1 LIVGL
6 FKKYLNTENAT
17 IILMFKN
24 LRSFG
29 LTKYEADVYLTLLRL
44 GSADANLISST
55 SGVPLGRMYSIL
67 NDLLEKRIIHSQE
80 TRPRKFIAVDPSTS
94 IKYLIEA
101 QRFKLKKQSLALDD
115 MASEVEKELLGIKRS
130 PQNKQFW
137 TAAMGAGAV
146 LDIII
151 EQLNMVNKEMS
162 LTVGYPEFSN
172 YMLSKKPENE
182 LAQALL
188 KALER
193 GVKFRML
200 IDRVINSEPSI
211 DDNVKSIFRYLD
223 KNLECRIT
231 TFSSTLFDVIDDD
244 MVNIKIH
251 SPIRKEELFAIVH
264 VRDKDLAVEMKEY
277 FDEVWKEAEPLKLCA
292 KGL

>member
-1 LIVGL
+1 
-6 FKKYLNTENAT
+6 
-17 IILMFKN
+17 MFEN
-24 LRSFG
+24 LRSLG
-29 LTKYEADVYLTLLRL
+29 LTKYESDVYLALLRL

-80 TRPRKFIAVDPSTS
+80 TRPRKFVAVDPSTS
-94 IKYLIEA
+94 IKHLIEA
-101 QRFKLKKQSLALDD
+101 QRFKLKQQSLALDD
-115 MASEVEKELLGIKRS
+115 MASELEKELLGIKRS
-130 PQNKQFW
+130 PRNKQFW

-146 LDIII
+146 LDVII

-172 YMLSKKPENE
+172 YVRSKKPESD
-182 LAQALL
+182 LAKAMLR
-188 KALER
+188 ALER

-200 IDRVINSEPSI
+200 IDRVINSEQSI
-211 DDNVKSIFRYLD
+211 DENVKSITFRYLG

-244 MVNIKIH
+244 MVNIKIN

-264 VRDKDLAVEMKEY
+264 VRDKKLAMEMKGY
-277 FDEVWKEAEPLKLCA
+277 FDEVWNEAEPIKLFG
-292 KGL
+292 KFD

>member
-1 LIVGL
+1 
-6 FKKYLNTENAT
+6 
-17 IILMFKN
+17 MFEN

-44 GSADANLISST
+44 GSADASLISST

-67 NDLLEKRIIHSQE
+67 NDLLEKKIIHSQE
-80 TRPRKFIAVDPSTS
+80 TRPRKFVAVDPSTS

-101 QRFKLKKQSLALDD
+101 QRFKLKQQSLALDD
-115 MASEVEKELLGIKRS
+115 MASEIEKELLGIKRS

-146 LDIII
+146 LDIIT

-162 LTVGYPEFSN
+162 LTVGYPQFSN
-172 YMLSKKPENE
+172 YVLSKKPESD
-182 LAQALL
+182 LTKAMLR
-188 KALER
+188 ALER

-200 IDRVINSEPSI
+200 IDRDLNNVERSMDE
-211 DDNVKSIFRYLD
+211 NVKSIFRYLG
-223 KNLECRIT
+223 KNLQCRIT
-231 TFSSTLFDVIDDD
+231 SFSSTLFDVIDDD
-244 MVNIKIH
+244 MVNIKIN

-277 FDEVWKEAEPLKLCA
+277 FDEVWKEAEPLKLCG
-292 KGL
+292 KFDSTY

>member
-1 LIVGL
+1 
-6 FKKYLNTENAT
+6 
-17 IILMFKN
+17 MFEN

-44 GSADANLISST
+44 GSADAHLISST

-67 NDLLEKRIIHSQE
+67 NELLDKKIIHSQE
-80 TRPRKFIAVDPSTS
+80 TRPRKFVAVDPSTS

-101 QRFKLKKQSLALDD
+101 QRFKLKQQSFALDD
-115 MASEVEKELLGIKRS
+115 MATELEKELLGIKRS

-162 LTVGYPEFSN
+162 ITVSYPEFSN
-172 YMLSKKPENE
+172 YVLSKKPESD
-182 LAQALL
+182 LAKAMLR
-188 KALER
+188 ALER

-200 IDRVINSEPSI
+200 VDRAINSEQSI
-211 DDNVKSIFRYLD
+211 DENVKSIFRYLG

-244 MVNIKIH
+244 MVNIKIN

-264 VRDKDLAVEMKEY
+264 VRDKDLAVDMKEY
-277 FDEVWKEAEPLKLCA
+277 FDMVWNEAEPMKLCG
-292 KGL
+292 KFDSIH

>member
-1 LIVGL
+1 
-6 FKKYLNTENAT
+6 
-17 IILMFKN
+17 MFEN

-44 GSADANLISST
+44 GSADASLISST

-67 NDLLEKRIIHSQE
+67 NDLLEKKIIHSQE
-80 TRPRKFIAVDPSTS
+80 TRPRKFVAVDPSTS

-101 QRFKLKKQSLALDD
+101 QRFKLKQQSLALDD
-115 MASEVEKELLGIKRS
+115 MASEIEKELLGIKRS

-146 LDIII
+146 LDIIT

-172 YMLSKKPENE
+172 YVLSKKPESD
-182 LAQALL
+182 LTKAMLR
-188 KALER
+188 ALER

-200 IDRVINSEPSI
+200 IDRDLNNVERSMDE
-211 DDNVKSIFRYLD
+211 NVKSIFRYLG
-223 KNLECRIT
+223 KNLQCRIT
-231 TFSSTLFDVIDDD
+231 SFSSTLFDVIDDD
-244 MVNIKIH
+244 MVNIKIN

-277 FDEVWKEAEPLKLCA
+277 FDEVWKEAEPLKLCG
-292 KGL
+292 KFDSTY

>member
-1 LIVGL
+1 
-6 FKKYLNTENAT
+6 
-17 IILMFKN
+17 MFEN

-67 NDLLEKRIIHSQE
+67 NELLEKKIIHSQE
-80 TRPRKFIAVDPSTS
+80 TRPRKFVAVDPSTS

-101 QRFKLKKQSLALDD
+101 QRFKLKQQSLALDD
-115 MASEVEKELLGIKRS
+115 MASELEKELLGIKRS

-162 LTVGYPEFSN
+162 ITVGYPEFSN
-172 YMLSKKPENE
+172 YVLSKKPESE
-182 LAQALL
+182 LTKAMLR
-188 KALER
+188 ALER

-200 IDRVINSEPSI
+200 IDRDLNNAERSMDE
-211 DDNVKSIFRYLD
+211 NLKSIFRYLG
-223 KNLECRIT
+223 KNLVCRIT
-231 TFSSTLFDVIDDD
+231 TFSSTLFDIIDDD
-244 MVNIKIH
+244 MVNIKIN

-264 VRDKDLAVEMKEY
+264 VRDRDLAVEMKEY
-277 FDEVWKEAEPLKLCA
+277 FDVVWKEAEPLKMC
-292 KGL
+292 GNFDSIY

>member
-1 LIVGL
+1 
-6 FKKYLNTENAT
+6 
-17 IILMFKN
+17 MFEN

-67 NDLLEKRIIHSQE
+67 NELLEKRVIHSQE

-101 QRFKLKKQSLALDD
+101 QRFKLKHQSLALDD
-115 MASEVEKELLGIKRS
+115 MASEIEKELLGIKRS

-137 TAAMGAGAV
+137 TAAMGTGAV

-151 EQLNMVNKEMS
+151 EQLNMVNKEMRI
-162 LTVGYPEFSN
+162 TVGYPEFSN
-172 YMLSKKPENE
+172 YVLSKKPESE
-182 LAQALL
+182 LTKAMLR
-188 KALER
+188 ALER

-200 IDRVINSEPSI
+200 IDRDLNNAERSI
-211 DDNVKSIFRYLD
+211 DENIKSIFRYLG

-231 TFSSTLFDVIDDD
+231 SFSSTLFDIIDDD
-244 MVNIKIH
+244 MVNIKIN

-264 VRDKDLAVEMKEY
+264 VRDKKLAKEMKSY
-277 FDEVWKEAEPLKLCA
+277 FDMVWKDAEPLKMCGKFDSLC
-292 KGL
+292 

>member
-1 LIVGL
+1 
-6 FKKYLNTENAT
+6 
-17 IILMFKN
+17 MFEN

-29 LTKYEADVYLTLLRL
+29 LTKYEAGVYLTLLRL

-67 NDLLEKRIIHSQE
+67 HDLLEKRLIHSQE
-80 TRPRKFIAVDPSTS
+80 TRPRKFVAVDPSTS

-101 QRFKLKKQSLALDD
+101 QRFKLKQQCLALDD
-115 MASEVEKELLGIKRS
+115 MASELEKELLRIKRA

-137 TAAMGAGAV
+137 TAAMGADAV

-151 EQLNMVNKEMS
+151 EQLNMINKEMS

-172 YMLSKKPENE
+172 YVRSKKPESD
-182 LAQALL
+182 LAKAMLR
-188 KALER
+188 ALER

-200 IDRVINSEPSI
+200 IDRDLNNSDTPMDENI
-211 DDNVKSIFRYLD
+211 KSIFRYLG
-223 KNLECRIT
+223 KNLECRII

-244 MVNIKIH
+244 MVNIKIN

-264 VRDKDLAVEMKEY
+264 VRDKKLAVEMKEY
-277 FDEVWKEAEPLKLCA
+277 FDKVWEEAEPMKLCG
-292 KGL
+292 KFEIT

>member
-1 LIVGL
+1 
-6 FKKYLNTENAT
+6 
-17 IILMFKN
+17 MFEN

-80 TRPRKFIAVDPSTS
+80 TRPRKFAAVDPSTS
-94 IKYLIEA
+94 IKYLIDA
-101 QRFKLKKQSLALDD
+101 QRFKLKQQSLALDD
-115 MASEVEKELLGIKRS
+115 MASELEKELLGIKRA
-130 PQNKQFW
+130 PQNKHFW
-137 TAAMGAGAV
+137 TAAMGTDAV

-151 EQLNMVNKEMS
+151 EQLNMINKEMS

-172 YMLSKKPENE
+172 YILSKKPESD
-182 LAQALL
+182 LTKAMLR
-188 KALER
+188 ALER
-193 GVKFRML
+193 GVIFRML
-200 IDRVINSEPSI
+200 IDRDLNNAERSMDE
-211 DDNVKSIFRYLD
+211 NVKSIFRYLG

-244 MVNIKIH
+244 MVNIKIN

-264 VRDKDLAVEMKEY
+264 VRDKKLAVEMKEY
-277 FDEVWKEAEPLKLCA
+277 FDKVWKEAEPLKMCS
-292 KGL
+292 KFDPIC

>member
-1 LIVGL
+1 
-6 FKKYLNTENAT
+6 
-17 IILMFKN
+17 MFEN

-29 LTKYEADVYLTLLRL
+29 LTKYEADAYLTLLRL

-67 NDLLEKRIIHSQE
+67 NDLLEKRVIHSQE
-80 TRPRKFIAVDPSTS
+80 TRPRKFVAVDPSTS

-101 QRFKLKKQSLALDD
+101 QRFKLKQQSLALDD
-115 MASEVEKELLGIKRS
+115 MATELEKELLGIKRS

-137 TAAMGAGAV
+137 TAAMGTGAV

-151 EQLNMVNKEMS
+151 EHLNMVNKEMS
-162 LTVGYPEFSN
+162 ITVGHPEFSN
-172 YMLSKKPENE
+172 YVLSKKPESE
-182 LAQALL
+182 LTKAMLR
-188 KALER
+188 ALER

-200 IDRVINSEPSI
+200 IDRDLNNAERSI
-211 DDNVKSIFRYLD
+211 DENIKSIFMYLG

-231 TFSSTLFDVIDDD
+231 SFSSTLFDIIDDD
-244 MVNIKIH
+244 MVNIKIN

-264 VRDKDLAVEMKEY
+264 VRDRDLAIEMKDY
-277 FDEVWKEAEPLKLCA
+277 FDVVWKDSEPLKMCSKLE
-292 KGL
+292 

>member
-1 LIVGL
+1 
-6 FKKYLNTENAT
+6 
-17 IILMFKN
+17 MFEN

-80 TRPRKFIAVDPSTS
+80 TRPRKFVAVDPSTS
-94 IKYLIEA
+94 IKFLIEA
-101 QRFKLKKQSLALDD
+101 QRFKLKQQSLALDD
-115 MASEVEKELLGIKRS
+115 MASKLEKELLGIKRS
-130 PQNKQFW
+130 PQNNQFW
-137 TAAMGAGAV
+137 TAAMGTDAV

-151 EQLNMVNKEMS
+151 EHLNMVNKEMS
-162 LTVGYPEFSN
+162 ITVGYPEFLN
-172 YMLSKKPENE
+172 YILSKKPESE
-182 LAQALL
+182 LTKAMLR
-188 KALER
+188 ALER

-200 IDRVINSEPSI
+200 IDRDLNNSDTPMDENI
-211 DDNVKSIFRYLD
+211 KSIFKYLG

-244 MVNIKIH
+244 MVNIKIN
-251 SPIRKEELFAIVH
+251 SPIKKEELFAIVH
-264 VRDKDLAVEMKEY
+264 VRDKKLAVEMKEY
-277 FDEVWKEAEPLKLCA
+277 FDGVWKEAELLNLCG
-292 KGL
+292 KFDSKY